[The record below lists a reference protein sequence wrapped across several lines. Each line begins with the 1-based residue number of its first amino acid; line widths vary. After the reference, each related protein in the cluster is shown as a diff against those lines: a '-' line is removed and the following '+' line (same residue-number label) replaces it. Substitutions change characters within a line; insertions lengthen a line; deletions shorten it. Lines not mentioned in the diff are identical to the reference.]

1 LGGSKPNPG
10 RLPGALVGAGDGIES
25 GAARKGGS
33 RVSASRKTCRTCFP
47 RCCLRSGFQ
56 TDPVTDDW
64 YYSAQSAEPHHV
76 HVGTDLCPSHGSPYC
91 QYSRDTET
99 RRPPPPMPAKRP
111 AYQLRAGPSGSPAA
125 SVGCLLPYAAVGR
138 VAKLDHGPVSTSPA
152 DVDVR
157 PDWQYP
163 NPPRNQTSTP
173 RGDLAGPR
181 SQPSTT
187 SPN

>member
-1 LGGSKPNPG
+1 MKSWIAPSPCWPNEAATITRAG
-10 RLPGALVGAGDGIES
+10 HVDHGMAVLNLAFAERARSAVGA
-25 GAARKGGS
+25 ATRHFRALPLHPW
-33 RVSASRKTCRTCFP
+33 VVFCRT
-47 RCCLRSGFQ
+47 
-56 TDPVTDDW
+56 
-64 YYSAQSAEPHHV
+64 
-76 HVGTDLCPSHGSPYC
+76 
-91 QYSRDTET
+91 
-99 RRPPPPMPAKRP
+99 
-111 AYQLRAGPSGSPAA
+111 
-125 SVGCLLPYAAVGR
+125 AAVGR

-163 NPPRNQTSTP
+163 NPPRKQTSTP